1 MKTVPVTMVPP
12 WSRSQPQITRA
23 RDELKIVRYNRNIV
37 IYMDY
42 IPIVI
47 KLTYLIDFLVV

>member
-37 IYMDY
+37 IHMDY